1 MPNRTD
7 AHALSALA
15 IRLIEVVMPKKKER
29 KHNVEAFILEMKHSM
44 VPPVNVLNTISNLFA
59 LENIDY
65 FYQCIDFFLFSVP
78 SLFHVVV
85 PVSLLSFTGKSLILL
100 PEYEVLQTKLNRLP
114 SSKRDV

>member
-1 MPNRTD
+1 
-7 AHALSALA
+7 
-15 IRLIEVVMPKKKER
+15 
-29 KHNVEAFILEMKHSM
+29 M

-85 PVSLLSFTGKSLILL
+85 PVPLLSFTGKSLILL
-100 PEYEVLQTKLNRLP
+100 LEYEVLQTKLSHTVFPLANMTYSFYYFITCLKETP
-114 SSKRDV
+114 LF